1 LLSGGPSRAIGC
13 RGRLLEQYLA
23 CRAGEL
29 LDLSQDLQG
38 VLAVGDHPQP
48 GTLHR
53 SQMRH
58 VHSHRWLAQ
67 LSHGGAGGY
76 ADQSLCV
83 RQIALA
89 GAGCGQAGLQMQVA
103 QITTDTVDIRRH
115 LEAVRQEL
123 RAPLGV
129 LDLAEGHAEAAGDA
143 QLADAV
149 ATLTHR
155 FVETLDAYERAVEAL
170 DALEAIAR

>member
-1 LLSGGPSRAIGC
+1 MSAAARCDRRTRIDGSLNSGTAALALTRIRACASARSRWPERAAARPDFRC
-13 RGRLLEQYLA
+13 RL
-23 CRAGEL
+23 
-29 LDLSQDLQG
+29 
-38 VLAVGDHPQP
+38 P
-48 GTLHR
+48 
-53 SQMRH
+53 
-58 VHSHRWLAQ
+58 
-67 LSHGGAGGY
+67 
-76 ADQSLCV
+76 
-83 RQIALA
+83 QIA
-89 GAGCGQAGLQMQVA
+89 
-103 QITTDTVDIRRH
+103 TDTVDIRRH

-170 DALEAIAR
+170 DALEATAR